1 MKDFKTNELPRE
13 NFTIYYLFCLG
24 LFLLGPAYWIFTK
37 LRRRIKKKFRKME
50 TKERPKPVLERIR
63 LRLKAVLERI
73 WQFCL
78 KPVHLSLSCVCIR
91 FDGNFC
97 YVFLCPVLLQVPKCF
112 KLVQIFCARPKI
124 YLHIIVVSHS
134 TFSRVIYRNGRD
146 RLRGLTRPKLPPN
159 ENNFS

>member
-13 NFTIYYLFCLG
+13 NFTIYYLFCLD

-73 WQFCL
+73 WQILKAVLERIWQFCL

-97 YVFLCPVLLQVPKCF
+97 HVFLV
-112 KLVQIFCARPKI
+112 CA
-124 YLHIIVVSHS
+124 
-134 TFSRVIYRNGRD
+134 T
-146 RLRGLTRPKLPPN
+146 
-159 ENNFS
+159 